1 MPKEAYRIGLAGV
14 IPYLATSTATVVC
27 SFELASAHES
37 SSGTG
42 FLLDAHTAEYALHI
56 LEPLQVGYGAAVSS
70 LALYSHFPQ
79 TDTAFQRSCPS
90 SAPSTGALNGPATVA
105 PKATHAT

>member
-37 SSGTG
+37 GTGTG

-56 LEPLQVGYGAAVSS
+56 LEPLQVGYGAAVS
-70 LALYSHFPQ
+70 LAVL
-79 TDTAFQRSCPS
+79 T
-90 SAPSTGALNGPATVA
+90 LIL
-105 PKATHAT
+105 